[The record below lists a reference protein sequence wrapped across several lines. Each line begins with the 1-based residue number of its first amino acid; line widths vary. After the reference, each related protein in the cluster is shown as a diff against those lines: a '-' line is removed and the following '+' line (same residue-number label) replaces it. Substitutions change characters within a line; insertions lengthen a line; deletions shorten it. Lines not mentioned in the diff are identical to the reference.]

1 MIKIINIL
9 LFITIFTIIVGC
21 KTNQPTQESN
31 SGVQNIPNI
40 VKALEALGTVGKK
53 EVDKNKK
60 K

>member
-21 KTNQPTQESN
+21 KMNQPTQEPN

-53 EVDKNKK
+53 EVDKDNKK
-60 K
+60 